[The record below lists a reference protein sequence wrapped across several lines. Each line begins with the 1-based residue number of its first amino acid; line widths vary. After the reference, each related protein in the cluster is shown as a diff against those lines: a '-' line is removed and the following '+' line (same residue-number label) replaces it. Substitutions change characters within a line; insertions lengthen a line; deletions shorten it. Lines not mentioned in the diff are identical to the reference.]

1 MCVVLVLLK
10 VNPRAQF
17 PRKDVKENNFFFFRC
32 IDEWLII
39 RIRMSQCMYG
49 CMCMY
54 LCMYV
59 CVYVAVSACDDV
71 AGFLC
76 GMRLS
81 DKMGLME
88 II

>member
-1 MCVVLVLLK
+1 MVDYKDKDESMHVWMYVYMCV
-10 VNPRAQF
+10 F
-17 PRKDVKENNFFFFRC
+17 
-32 IDEWLII
+32 
-39 RIRMSQCMYG
+39 MYV
-49 CMCMY
+49 C
-54 LCMYV
+54 V

>member
-1 MCVVLVLLK
+1 MDVCVCVCIYVCMCVCVCV
-10 VNPRAQF
+10 
-17 PRKDVKENNFFFFRC
+17 C
-32 IDEWLII
+32 
-39 RIRMSQCMYG
+39 
-49 CMCMY
+49 
-54 LCMYV
+54 V

>member
-1 MCVVLVLLK
+1 MVDY
-10 VNPRAQF
+10 
-17 PRKDVKENNFFFFRC
+17 KDK
-32 IDEWLII
+32 DESMHVW
-39 RIRMSQCMYG
+39 MYV
-49 CMCMY
+49 Y
-54 LCMYV
+54 VFIYVCMYV

>member
-1 MCVVLVLLK
+1 
-10 VNPRAQF
+10 
-17 PRKDVKENNFFFFRC
+17 
-32 IDEWLII
+32 
-39 RIRMSQCMYG
+39 MSQCMYG
-49 CMCMY
+49 CMCICVY

-59 CVYVAVSACDDV
+59 CMYVAVSACDVV